1 MNFFE
6 SLDKAKQLHKDGRK
20 SIANQIIELA
30 IENEYQKDI
39 TFIKETI
46 FRVIDRLFERHK
58 GDPVQVVKDDSMQ
71 AMIRVARKC
80 DLVDECNAHYTQTKE
95 SWKDKKLS

>member
-6 SLDKAKQLHKDGRK
+6 TLDKAKQLHKDGRK
-20 SIANQIIELA
+20 SIANQILELA
-30 IENEYQKDI
+30 IENEYKKDI

-46 FRVIDRLFERHK
+46 FRVIDRLFEKHK
-58 GDPVQVVKDDSMQ
+58 GNPVQVVKDDAMQ

-80 DLVDECNAHYTQTKE
+80 GLVDECNAHYAQTKD
-95 SWKDKKLS
+95 SWRDRKLS